1 MTSSTSSSPAVS
13 RARVADVRNRPR
25 RRREVSAAAARSK
38 GPRRRARGG
47 VGPSLRDD
55 VAVTFIVD
63 RALLDEDDEGAKAMA
78 ACHELVAA
86 DMRSVLLDALV
97 ACGVIRRVAKVLHV
111 VLHVALHFA

>member
-38 GPRRRARGG
+38 GPHRRARGG
-47 VGPSLRDD
+47 IGPTLRDD

-63 RALLDEDDEGAKAMA
+63 RTLLDDDEEGEVGKWESMVNMA
-78 ACHELVAA
+78 LDLALGSLITAATRFLAEADEL
-86 DMRSVLLDALV
+86 RQGISLLP
-97 ACGVIRRVAKVLHV
+97 
-111 VLHVALHFA
+111 